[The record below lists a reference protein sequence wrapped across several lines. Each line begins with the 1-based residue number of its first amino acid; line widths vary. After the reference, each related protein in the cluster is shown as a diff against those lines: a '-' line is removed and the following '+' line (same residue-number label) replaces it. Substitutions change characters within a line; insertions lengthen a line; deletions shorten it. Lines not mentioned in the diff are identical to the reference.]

1 MNGEEDMAFFSRQP
15 IEELEPTIL
24 GHTKKRR
31 NVVHGCKSVNKQ
43 VGPAFSRPTR
53 DWDLWSRRPK
63 EHAFELQGLLDKQT
77 GGDNFYDSSIPLTG
91 TNETVYRVISRLD
104 GKEVADFMRMPSKT
118 KGLYKVI
125 GGVRYET
132 LDHAKRVYR
141 EILNNPQLRHRH
153 GKTVRDLERI
163 LAFEK
168 SLKKG
173 EPVEVRYPFMIQ
185 IKQYRSW

>member
-1 MNGEEDMAFFSRQP
+1 MFGRQP

-43 VGPAFSRPTR
+43 LPPPFQRPTR
-53 DWDLWSRRPK
+53 DYDLWSRKPK
-63 EHAFELQGLLDKQT
+63 EHAFELQALLDKKT
-77 GGDNFYDSSIPLTG
+77 GGDNFYDASIPLAG
-91 TNETVYRVISRLD
+91 SGETVYRVISRLD
-104 GKEVADFMRMPSKT
+104 GKEVADFMKIPGKT

-132 LDHAKRVYR
+132 LEHAKQQYR
-141 EILNNPQLRHRH
+141 LILNNPQLRHRH
-153 GKTVRDLERI
+153 SKSVRDLERI
-163 LAFEK
+163 LAFER

-173 EPVEVRYPFMIQ
+173 EPVQNVQYPFMMFQ
-185 IKQYRSW
+185 VKPQWRF